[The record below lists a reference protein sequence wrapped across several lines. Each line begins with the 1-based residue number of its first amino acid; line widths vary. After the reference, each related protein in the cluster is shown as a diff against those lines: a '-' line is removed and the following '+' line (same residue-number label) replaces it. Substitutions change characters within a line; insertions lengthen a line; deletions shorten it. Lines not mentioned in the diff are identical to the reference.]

1 MDTEDF
7 IVSRAS
13 LLERLQ
19 TRRAKDLTSYPFRMI
34 EDYGVKFPAWTRLAL
49 SFITQGGALARLMEM
64 GLPLVVPFLF
74 RKKLPFMER
83 LVLRIFSPKS

>member
-19 TRRAKDLTSYPFRMI
+19 TRREKDLGSYPFHMA
-34 EDYGVKFPAWTRLAL
+34 DYYGVKLPAWARLVL
-49 SFITQGGALARLMEM
+49 SFVTQGGAFARLLEM
-64 GLPLVVPFLF
+64 GLPLTIPFLF
-74 RKKLPFMER
+74 RKKMPFVER

>member
-1 MDTEDF
+1 MDTENF

-19 TRRAKDLTSYPFRMI
+19 ARRQKDLSAYPFRMM

-49 SFITQGGALARLMEM
+49 SFVTRGGALARLMEM
-64 GLPLVVPFLF
+64 GFPLVVPFLF

>member
-7 IVSRAS
+7 IVSRAG

-19 TRRAKDLTSYPFRMI
+19 TRRDKDLGGYPFRMI
-34 EDYGVKFPAWTRLAL
+34 EDYGVKLPAWARLAL
-49 SFITQGGALARLMEM
+49 SFVTQGGAFARLMEM
-64 GLPLVVPFLF
+64 GLPLAIPFLF